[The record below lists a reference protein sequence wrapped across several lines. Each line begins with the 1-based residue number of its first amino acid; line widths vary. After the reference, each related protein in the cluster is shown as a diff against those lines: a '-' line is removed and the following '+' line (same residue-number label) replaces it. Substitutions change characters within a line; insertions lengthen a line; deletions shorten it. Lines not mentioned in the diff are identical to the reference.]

1 MMSAMEY
8 NIFVPSLPT
17 SVRVPKSLGGLCNF
31 ADEVMYLCW
40 QQAERVLVLID
51 SQAEGQRFHV
61 SMEVTEISGRRDTVG
76 A

>member
-1 MMSAMEY
+1 
-8 NIFVPSLPT
+8 
-17 SVRVPKSLGGLCNF
+17 
-31 ADEVMYLCW
+31 MYLCW